1 MLIFIFNIYIRGVHF
16 YLIVGDL
23 NPCLIKSVDMSQ
35 NLWGYFFFLFRSR
48 FHLALASQSFS
59 FFHFFY
65 ITINIFYFRWWRAN
79 RSTYFKDI
87 AFLNL
92 YLKFHIRSLY
102 GSYCARPIFEKSEFW
117 LFWRFLAQAFP
128 LKIETWF
135 FLCMLPRHIESKY
148 EVRFSLS
155 WVGGI
160 ILTRSFLT
168 HLARVVMYRVVQD
181 YPFRSR

>member
-1 MLIFIFNIYIRGVHF
+1 MWIWVKTSEDIFFS
-16 YLIVGDL
+16 YLGHDFTLRWPLKVFR
-23 NPCLIKSVDMSQ
+23 
-35 NLWGYFFFLFRSR
+35 FFI
-48 FHLALASQSFS
+48 
-59 FFHFFY
+59 FFY

>member
-1 MLIFIFNIYIRGVHF
+1 MHCHSQFIIKAGYVNCSLVLSDTCVSKNLLNVVIVFWMYNRGVHF
-16 YLIVGDL
+16 YLIVGNL
-23 NPCLIKSVDMSQ
+23 NPSLIKSVDMSQ
-35 NLWGYFFFLFRSR
+35 NLWGFFFLIQVTISPCAGLSKF
-48 FHLALASQSFS
+48 FVFS
-59 FFHFFY
+59 FFY

-102 GSYCARPIFEKSEFW
+102 GSYCARPIFEKSEFG

-135 FLCMLPRHIESKY
+135 FC
-148 EVRFSLS
+148 VC
-155 WVGGI
+155 
-160 ILTRSFLT
+160 
-168 HLARVVMYRVVQD
+168 
-181 YPFRSR
+181 YPDT